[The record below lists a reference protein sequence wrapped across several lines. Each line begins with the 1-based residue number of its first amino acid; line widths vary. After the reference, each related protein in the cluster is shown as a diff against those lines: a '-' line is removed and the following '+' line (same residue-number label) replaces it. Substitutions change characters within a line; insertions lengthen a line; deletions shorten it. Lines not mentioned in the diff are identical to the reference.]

1 MLSWSN
7 RNVAQFGYM
16 YNMRKTIV
24 DELEQGGPSPIRHG
38 QLVPF
43 VDAADVIPL
52 NSFINGQPKNTV
64 L

>member
-1 MLSWSN
+1 M
-7 RNVAQFGYM
+7 
-16 YNMRKTIV
+16 IV
-24 DELEQGGPSPIRHG
+24 DELEQGGPSPIRRG

-52 NSFINGQPKNTV
+52 NSFINSQPKNTV